1 MDELLVGQLV
11 NETKKHPERVKVIMN
26 QMFRL
31 RDPMDIYEQGG
42 CMDATR
48 EAVRN
53 VLRVTD

>member
-1 MDELLVGQLV
+1 
-11 NETKKHPERVKVIMN
+11 MN